1 MLPASMRLPALALAV
16 PALLGLW
23 WLLRLW
29 RLGTRAAWPLA
40 SDAAGSWLVSHPD
53 AVVVDMRTPW
63 EYRAGHIP
71 GARSRPLRSGDDG
84 LMDLPRDRPV
94 LLVCQHGPRS
104 RVAAGLLARRGF
116 RRLYE
121 LQGGMSRWQGP
132 VAREE
137 QP

>member
-1 MLPASMRLPALALAV
+1 MVPTSMRPLVLALAV

-29 RLGTRAAWPLA
+29 RQGTHAARPLA
-40 SDAAGSWLVSHPD
+40 PDAAESWLAGHPD
-53 AVVVDMRTPW
+53 AVVVDVRTPW
-63 EYRAGHIP
+63 EYRMGHIP
-71 GARSRPLRSGDDG
+71 GARSRPLGSGDDA

-121 LQGGMSRWQGP
+121 LEGGMSRWRGP

>member
-1 MLPASMRLPALALAV
+1 MLPTSMRPLVLVLAV

-29 RLGTRAAWPLA
+29 RLGSRTARPLA
-40 SDAAGSWLVSHPD
+40 PD
-53 AVVVDMRTPW
+53 ATERWLADYPDAIVVDVRTPW

-71 GARSRPLRSGDDG
+71 GARSRPLGSGGED
-84 LMDLPRDRPV
+84 LTDLPADRPV

-104 RVAAGLLARRGF
+104 RVAAGLLAQRGF

-121 LQGGMSRWQGP
+121 LQGGMSRWRGP